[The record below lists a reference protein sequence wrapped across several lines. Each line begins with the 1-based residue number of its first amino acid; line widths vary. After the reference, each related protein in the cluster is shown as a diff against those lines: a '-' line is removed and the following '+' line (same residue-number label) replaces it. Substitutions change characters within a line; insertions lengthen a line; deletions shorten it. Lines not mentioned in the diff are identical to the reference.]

1 MLGQGGFGITYLGWD
16 LYLDIPVA
24 VKEYYPAGVVM
35 RDSAV
40 TTDVVSCSG
49 DQGIRFRNNKERFLR
64 EAKMLARFSQVPEIV
79 QVKNFFLAN
88 NTAYIVMEYVEGIT
102 LKQYV
107 KDQGGKLGVEETLA
121 ILRPIMEALCKV
133 HKAGLVHRD
142 ISPDN
147 IMMLPQGG
155 VKLLDF
161 GAVRDVGEAAVD
173 KQLTKSTEAILK
185 QGYAPIEQYQKRGGL
200 GPWTDVYAMCATIY
214 YCLMG
219 EVPPDA
225 PERLLDYE
233 DLNLKEKLPA
243 LSPEQVRALEHGMEL
258 RAQKRTPSMDVLC
271 EELFQTAPPKT
282 GPNPKPDPKSDAK
295 DVTRKQDTREQDI
308 TKPEPPTPKPA
319 NPKRRYALWAAAA
332 VLVLAAAGMIWL
344 LVGTKDPAPE
354 PVTIQETQADSAI
367 TGTCGEHLTWTLEDG
382 TLTIQGHAKMD
393 DYRSDGIYTNED
405 LPFPPWHDYREQITN
420 VVICDG
426 VQNVGECAFFGYD
439 TIKSVR
445 FGSTVTEI
453 GYHAFWGCGI
463 AELSLPDSLRYIEEG
478 AFSVNPLTDLVL
490 PDNLE
495 YVDFPWAG
503 PLFGS
508 GQTLTI
514 RCYTNSV
521 AQDYASVCGHNM
533 ESLGENNWELSGQCG
548 DDLYYCLDTD
558 AGYLKFQGTGDMWD
572 YNGTWALNEQHK
584 DDWVDG
590 RELPPWT
597 DYREEID
604 MVFLPD
610 GVTTI
615 GANAF
620 ENCHNLQWVYFGN
633 DIESIHFQ
641 SFLSTTVRK
650 VVLPESLKEI
660 EDCAFNWCRDL
671 EYMRLPE
678 SLEVLEEDAIA
689 ECLSLRELHIGP
701 NTKMEVWDGLPFTC
715 DNDDCRNTYPD
726 LTICSLPGS
735 DAERFAKE
743 YGFQFATGARGM
755 RAEEQG
761 QCGDDVWWFKSG
773 DTLVLYGTG
782 ETWYYDVSDGD
793 REILLEQRIPE
804 RVLFSEKPEYYAFH
818 DEIRRAMVLP
828 GVKKLNQAVFGN
840 MNALQEVDL
849 GTIVGCHCALHSCD
863 SLTEVVLPET
873 MKGIDG
879 YNFSHSRN
887 LRRITIENGSS
898 RIDAGLLSGLVSLEE
913 VWFSGKEKIG
923 DVDLF
928 TPDVEEQS
936 EYVVTFYVKEGSDAL
951 RYAKEHDIPYEIVK

>member
-1 MLGQGGFGITYLGWD
+1 M
-16 LYLDIPVA
+16 
-24 VKEYYPAGVVM
+24 
-35 RDSAV
+35 
-40 TTDVVSCSG
+40 
-49 DQGIRFRNNKERFLR
+49 
-64 EAKMLARFSQVPEIV
+64 
-79 QVKNFFLAN
+79 
-88 NTAYIVMEYVEGIT
+88 
-102 LKQYV
+102 
-107 KDQGGKLGVEETLA
+107 
-121 ILRPIMEALCKV
+121 
-133 HKAGLVHRD
+133 
-142 ISPDN
+142 
-147 IMMLPQGG
+147 
-155 VKLLDF
+155 
-161 GAVRDVGEAAVD
+161 
-173 KQLTKSTEAILK
+173 
-185 QGYAPIEQYQKRGGL
+185 
-200 GPWTDVYAMCATIY
+200 
-214 YCLMG
+214 
-219 EVPPDA
+219 
-225 PERLLDYE
+225 
-233 DLNLKEKLPA
+233 
-243 LSPEQVRALEHGMEL
+243 
-258 RAQKRTPSMDVLC
+258 
-271 EELFQTAPPKT
+271 
-282 GPNPKPDPKSDAK
+282 
-295 DVTRKQDTREQDI
+295 
-308 TKPEPPTPKPA
+308 
-319 NPKRRYALWAAAA
+319 
-332 VLVLAAAGMIWL
+332 
-344 LVGTKDPAPE
+344 
-354 PVTIQETQADSAI
+354 
-367 TGTCGEHLTWTLEDG
+367 
-382 TLTIQGHAKMD
+382 
-393 DYRSDGIYTNED
+393 
-405 LPFPPWHDYREQITN
+405 
-420 VVICDG
+420 
-426 VQNVGECAFFGYD
+426 
-439 TIKSVR
+439 
-445 FGSTVTEI
+445 
-453 GYHAFWGCGI
+453 
-463 AELSLPDSLRYIEEG
+463 
-478 AFSVNPLTDLVL
+478 
-490 PDNLE
+490 
-495 YVDFPWAG
+495 
-503 PLFGS
+503 
-508 GQTLTI
+508 
-514 RCYTNSV
+514 
-521 AQDYASVCGHNM
+521 
-533 ESLGENNWELSGQCG
+533 
-548 DDLYYCLDTD
+548 
-558 AGYLKFQGTGDMWD
+558 
-572 YNGTWALNEQHK
+572 
-584 DDWVDG
+584 
-590 RELPPWT
+590 
-597 DYREEID
+597 
-604 MVFLPD
+604 
-610 GVTTI
+610 
-615 GANAF
+615 
-620 ENCHNLQWVYFGN
+620 
-633 DIESIHFQ
+633 
-641 SFLSTTVRK
+641 RK